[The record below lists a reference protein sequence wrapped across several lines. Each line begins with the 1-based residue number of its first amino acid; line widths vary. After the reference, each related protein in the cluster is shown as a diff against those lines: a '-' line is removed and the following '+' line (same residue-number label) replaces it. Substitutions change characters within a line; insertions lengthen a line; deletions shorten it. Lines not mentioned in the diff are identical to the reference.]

1 MRFGRKSIPDFFVS
15 KKNTIQQIL
24 FTALFAFVFI
34 NVYRPFG
41 ADQWYDV
48 SWWMFLFASGL
59 LVLAGMLVVILSR
72 LLMFWI
78 KKHNRITILGY
89 GAMVLAEIL
98 LMGWLYALLERIT
111 LGGVRPFTLLYF
123 VSIQNAALILLI
135 PYAMSLLYISWREK
149 KMSLDDLLK
158 QLRSK
163 PQFISF
169 KDENGVLRFTIK
181 AGDLIYISAS
191 DNYVE
196 IHYKSGS
203 KLKKYLLRNTLKRME
218 DQFHE
223 LPLLRC
229 HRSYMV
235 NLDQVRMFKRE
246 KGQMSL
252 WMDDE
257 GELTIPVSRSYAKS
271 VTEIFEKG

>member
-1 MRFGRKSIPDFFVS
+1 MHFGRKSIPDFFVS

-24 FTALFAFVFI
+24 FTALFAFIFI

-48 SWWMFLFASGL
+48 SWWMFVFASGL

-72 LLMFWI
+72 LFMFWI

-89 GAMVLAEIL
+89 VVMILAEIL
-98 LMGWLYALLERIT
+98 LMGGLYALLERIT
-111 LGGVRPFTLLYF
+111 LGGVRPFTFLYF
-123 VSIQNAALILLI
+123 VSIQNAALVLLI
-135 PYAMSLLYISWREK
+135 PYAVSLLYISWREK
-149 KMSLDDLLK
+149 KMSLDALLK

-163 PQFISF
+163 PQFIAF
-169 KDENGVLRFTIK
+169 KDENNVLRFTIK
-181 AGDLIYISAS
+181 AGDLIYLSAS

-223 LPLLRC
+223 LSLLRC

-235 NLDQVRMFKRE
+235 NLDQVKMFKRE
-246 KGQMSL
+246 KGLISL

-257 GELTIPVSRSYAKS
+257 GEVTIPVSRSYAKS
-271 VTEIFEKG
+271 VTEIFAKD

>member
-1 MRFGRKSIPDFFVS
+1 MNFGQKSIPDFFVS
-15 KKNTIQQIL
+15 KKNTIHQIL
-24 FTALFAFVFI
+24 FTTLFAFIFI

-41 ADQWYDV
+41 ADEWYDV
-48 SWWMFLFASGL
+48 SWWMFVFASGL
-59 LVLAGMLVVILSR
+59 LVFAGMLVVILSR

-78 KKHNRITILGY
+78 KRNNRITIFGY
-89 GAMVLAEIL
+89 VVMILAEIL
-98 LMGWLYALLERIT
+98 FMGGLYALLERIT

-123 VSIQNAALILLI
+123 VSIQNAALVLLI
-135 PYAMSLLYISWREK
+135 PYTVSLLYISWKDK
-149 KMSLDDLLK
+149 KVNLDTLLK

-163 PQFISF
+163 PQFIAF
-169 KDENGVLRFTIK
+169 KDENNILRFTIK
-181 AGDLIYISAS
+181 AADLIYLSAS

-218 DQFHE
+218 DEFHE

-235 NLDQVRMFKRE
+235 NLDQVKMFKRE
-246 KGQMSL
+246 KGQISL

-257 GELTIPVSRSYAKS
+257 GEVTIPVSRSYGKS
-271 VTEIFEKG
+271 VTEIFEKV

>member
-1 MRFGRKSIPDFFVS
+1 MRFGQKNIPDFFVS
-15 KKNTIQQIL
+15 KRNTIHQIL
-24 FTALFAFVFI
+24 FTALVAFIFI

-48 SWWMFLFASGL
+48 SWWMFVFASGL

-78 KKHNRITILGY
+78 KRSNSITILGY
-89 GAMVLAEIL
+89 VLMVLAEIL
-98 LMGWLYALLERIT
+98 LMGGLYALLERIT
-111 LGGVRPFTLLYF
+111 LGGVRSFTILYF

-135 PYAMSLLYISWREK
+135 PYTVSLLYISWREK
-149 KMSLDDLLK
+149 KVSLDDLLK

-163 PQFISF
+163 PQFIAF
-169 KDENGVLRFTIK
+169 KDENSVLRFTIK
-181 AGDLIYISAS
+181 AEDLIYLSAS

-196 IHYKSGS
+196 IHYKSGVRH
-203 KLKKYLLRNTLKRME
+203 KKHLLRNTLKRME

-235 NLDQVRMFKRE
+235 NLDQVKMFKRE
-246 KGQMSL
+246 KGQISL

>member
-15 KKNTIQQIL
+15 KKNTINQIL
-24 FTALFAFVFI
+24 FTSLFAFVFI

-59 LVLAGMLVVILSR
+59 LVLAGMVVVILSR

-98 LMGWLYALLERIT
+98 LMGWLYALLERIA

>member
-1 MRFGRKSIPDFFVS
+1 MNFGQKSIPDFFVS
-15 KKNTIQQIL
+15 KKNTIHQIL
-24 FTALFAFVFI
+24 FTTLFAFIFI

-41 ADQWYDV
+41 ADEWYDV
-48 SWWMFLFASGL
+48 SWWMFVFASGL
-59 LVLAGMLVVILSR
+59 LVFAGMLVVILSR

-78 KKHNRITILGY
+78 KKHSQITILGY
-89 GAMVLAEIL
+89 VLMVLAEIL
-98 LMGWLYALLERIT
+98 FMGGLYALLERIT

-135 PYAMSLLYISWREK
+135 PYTVSLLYISWRDK
-149 KMSLDDLLK
+149 KVNLDALLK

-163 PQFISF
+163 PQFIAF
-169 KDENGVLRFTIK
+169 KDENNILRFTIK
-181 AGDLIYISAS
+181 ADDLIYLSAS

-196 IHYKSGS
+196 IHYKSGP

-218 DQFHE
+218 DQFRE

-235 NLDQVRMFKRE
+235 NLDQVKMFKRE
-246 KGQMSL
+246 KGQISL

-257 GELTIPVSRSYAKS
+257 GEVTIPVSRSYGKS
-271 VTEIFEKG
+271 VTEIFEKV

>member
-24 FTALFAFVFI
+24 FTSLFAFVFI

-218 DQFHE
+218 DQFQE

>member
-1 MRFGRKSIPDFFVS
+1 MRFGRKNIPDFFVS
-15 KKNTIQQIL
+15 KRNTIQQIL
-24 FTALFAFVFI
+24 FTALFALIFI

-59 LVLAGMLVVILSR
+59 LVLAGMLVVIISR

-78 KKHNRITILGY
+78 KSHNRITILGY
-89 GAMVLAEIL
+89 VVMVLAEIL
-98 LMGWLYALLERIT
+98 LMGGLYALLERIT

-123 VSIQNAALILLI
+123 VSVQNASLILLI
-135 PYAMSLLYISWREK
+135 PYSVSLLYFSWREK
-149 KMSLDDLLK
+149 KMSLDALLK

-163 PQFISF
+163 PQFIAF
-169 KDENGVLRFTIK
+169 KDENNVLRFTIK
-181 AGDLIYISAS
+181 AGDLIYLSAS

-235 NLDQVRMFKRE
+235 NLDQVKMFKRE
-246 KGQMSL
+246 KGQISL

-257 GELTIPVSRSYAKS
+257 GEIAIPVSRSYGKS
-271 VTEIFEKG
+271 VTDIFGKV